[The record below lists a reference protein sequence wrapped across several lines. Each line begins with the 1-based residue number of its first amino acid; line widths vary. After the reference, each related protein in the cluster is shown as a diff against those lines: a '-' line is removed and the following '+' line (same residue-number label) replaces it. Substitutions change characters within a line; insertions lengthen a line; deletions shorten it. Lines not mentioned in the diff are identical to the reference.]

1 MQDHS
6 LHVLHCRLAGSG
18 VTIKQLWL
26 TEIGLTQLSSSFIS
40 NLTICCKVE
49 ELSIHSN
56 NSIGEDS
63 ASYIQSAVSSIL
75 KANIFGDSIISLTSA
90 TAICLFA
97 TPQQSNSLQQL
108 YIDYNDV
115 NDEAHDTNYI
125 KAEYFS

>member
-1 MQDHS
+1 M
-6 LHVLHCRLAGSG
+6 
-18 VTIKQLWL
+18 
-26 TEIGLTQLSSSFIS
+26 
-40 NLTICCKVE
+40 E